1 MGRGRPSDHQT
12 ECSTLEYRER
22 SQTRLSYA
30 CCEGIHW
37 EEVGA
42 LAATY
47 VYKGVR
53 LQNSL

>member
-1 MGRGRPSDHQT
+1 MGRRRPSDHQT

-30 CCEGIHW
+30 CCEGNIHW

-42 LAATY
+42 LAAT
-47 VYKGVR
+47 
-53 LQNSL
+53 